1 MIKPPISIVYAWR
14 NVLARKASTLVT
26 TLGIAVSVTVFIV
39 IQATA
44 DGVSRVAVS
53 SGSPR
58 NVMVLAAGANSAEL
72 SYLDTATLNRIRFVP
87 GLERDANGDSLASV
101 ELVLPV
107 PMSRALGG
115 ERTGAARYATLRGVT
130 PQSFAVH
137 EGVRLE
143 TGRFPLEPGEV
154 MIGNLLAGKLEVGLG
169 DELSVGN
176 QVYRICGTF
185 DAAGQVFAGEVW
197 APLDALQS
205 SSGRRG
211 ASAVVLRLPQPEQTE
226 SMVRILKDSPGIN
239 VSPRTE
245 QAYYRE
251 IQVVAGPFAALGN
264 FTGTLLGLGAV
275 LAGMNT
281 LYAAMSRRTR
291 ELGTL
296 RALGFSKYFVGGVML
311 LESLLVGVIGG
322 TAGGALALYFD
333 GFALNL
339 LGLSFVLSMPFAT
352 VAQGFSLALL
362 IGVLGGVLPA
372 YAALRL
378 EIIQAL
384 RQA

>member
-1 MIKPPISIVYAWR
+1 VIRPPISIVYAWR

-39 IQATA
+39 IRATA

-58 NVMVLAAGANSAEL
+58 NVLVLAAGATSAEL
-72 SYLDTATLNRIRFVP
+72 SYLDTSTLNRVRFVP
-87 GLERDANGDSLASV
+87 GLERDANGDALASV
-101 ELVLPV
+101 ELVLPL
-107 PMSRALGG
+107 PMRRAD
-115 ERTGAARYATLRGVT
+115 AAKAAGRYATLRGVT

-143 TGRFPLEPGEV
+143 TGRFPQSGSEV
-154 MIGNLLAGKLEVGLG
+154 MIGSLLAQKLGVGLG
-169 DELSVGN
+169 DELAAGN
-176 QVYRICGTF
+176 QTYTISGTF

-205 SSGRRG
+205 SSGRRV
-211 ASAVVLRLPQPEQTE
+211 ASVVVLRLPDVARAKSLLGTLEN
-226 SMVRILKDSPGIN
+226 SPGIN
-239 VSPRTE
+239 VSARGE

-251 IQVVAGPFAALGN
+251 IQAVAAPFAALGN
-264 FTGTLLGLGAV
+264 LTGSLLGLGAV

-296 RALGFSKYFVGGVML
+296 RALGFSRYFVGGVLL
-311 LESLLVGVIGG
+311 LESLVVGVIGG
-322 TAGGALALYFD
+322 LSGAGLALYFD

-339 LGLSFVLSMPFAT
+339 LGLSFVLSMPAAT
-352 VAQGFSLALL
+352 VLQGFSLALL

-372 YAALRL
+372 YAALRIQ
-378 EIIQAL
+378 IIQAL

>member
-1 MIKPPISIVYAWR
+1 MIRPPISIVYAWR

-39 IQATA
+39 INATA

-58 NVMVLAAGANSAEL
+58 NVLVLASGATSAEL

-107 PMSRALGG
+107 AMSRASAGKK
-115 ERTGAARYATLRGVT
+115 TGSARFETLRGVT

-137 EGVRLE
+137 DGVRLE
-143 TGRFPLEPGEV
+143 TGRFPQAGGEV
-154 MIGNLLAGKLEVGLG
+154 IIGTLVAGQLGVGIG
-169 DELSVGN
+169 SEISAGN
-176 QVYRICGTF
+176 QVYRISGTF

-197 APLDALQS
+197 APLDSLQS

-211 ASAVVLRLPQPEQTE
+211 ASAVVLRLPQEDQTE
-226 SMVRILKDSPGIN
+226 AMVQALKASPGIN

-264 FTGTLLGLGAV
+264 FTGSLLGLGAV

-296 RALGFSKYFVGGVML
+296 RALGFSRYFVGGVML
-311 LESLLVGVIGG
+311 LESLVVGVIGG
-322 TAGGALALYFD
+322 LSGSGLALYFD

-339 LGLSFVLSMPFAT
+339 LGLSFVLSMPLAT

-378 EIIQAL
+378 EISQAL

>member
-1 MIKPPISIVYAWR
+1 MIRPPISIVYAWR

-39 IQATA
+39 IRATA
-44 DGVSRVAVS
+44 DGVSRVAVT

-72 SYLDTATLNRIRFVP
+72 SYLDASTLNRVRFVP
-87 GLERDANGDSLASV
+87 GLSRDANGDGLASV
-101 ELVLPV
+101 ELVLPL
-107 PMSRALGG
+107 PMRRADIPNTAGS
-115 ERTGAARYATLRGVT
+115 ARYATLRGVM

-137 EGVRLE
+137 DGVRLE
-143 TGRFPLEPGEV
+143 TGRFPQSAGEV
-154 MIGNLLAGKLEVGLG
+154 MIGNLLAGKLEVQLG
-169 DELSVGN
+169 DELAIGS
-176 QVYRICGTF
+176 QVYTVSGTF

-211 ASAVVLRLPQPEQTE
+211 ASAVVLRLPDATQAGGLVRALE
-226 SMVRILKDSPGIN
+226 STAGIS
-239 VSPRTE
+239 VSARVE

-251 IQVVAGPFAALGN
+251 IQAVARPFSALGN
-264 FTGTLLGLGAV
+264 LTGSLLGLGAV

-296 RALGFSKYFVGGVML
+296 RALGFSRYFVGGVLL

-322 TAGGALALYFD
+322 LAGAGLALYFD

-362 IGVLGGVLPA
+362 IGILGGLLPA

>member
-1 MIKPPISIVYAWR
+1 MIRPPISVVYAWR
-14 NVLARKASTLVT
+14 NVLARKASTIVT
-26 TLGIAVSVTVFIV
+26 TVGIAVSVTVFIV
-39 IQATA
+39 IRATA

-58 NVMVLAAGANSAEL
+58 NVMVLAAGSSSAEL
-72 SYLDTATLNRIRFVP
+72 SYLDTSTLNRVRYTP
-87 GLERDANGDSLASV
+87 GVERDANGDTLASV
-101 ELVLPV
+101 ELVLPL
-107 PMSRALGG
+107 PMRRVDGG
-115 ERTGAARYATLRGVT
+115 KGGARYATLRGVT
-130 PQSFAVH
+130 PQAFAVH
-137 EGVRLE
+137 DGVKLE
-143 TGRFPLEPGEV
+143 RGRFPQAAGEV
-154 MIGNLLAGKLEVGLG
+154 MIGSLLSRKLGAGIG
-169 DELSVGN
+169 DELAIGS
-176 QVYRICGTF
+176 QSYRVAAVF

-197 APLDALQS
+197 APLEALQS

-211 ASAVVLRLPQPEQTE
+211 ASAVVLRLPEAEQAPALVEDLE
-226 SMVRILKDSPGIN
+226 SATGI
-239 VSPRTE
+239 SISARGE

-251 IQVVAGPFAALGN
+251 IQQVARPFAALGN
-264 FTGTLLGLGAV
+264 LTGSLLGLGAV

-296 RALGFSKYFVGGVML
+296 RALGFSRWFVGGVLL
-311 LESLLVGVIGG
+311 LESMLVGVIGG
-322 TAGGALALYFD
+322 IAGSALALYFD

-362 IGVLGGVLPA
+362 IGVLGGLLPA
-372 YAALRL
+372 HAALRL
-378 EIIQAL
+378 QIIQAL